1 MRDKPS
7 DVMRTRSIGIPD
19 ASEPGTLEGLFE
31 LLVQS
36 VIDYAIY
43 MLDPSGHIASWNSG
57 AQHIKGYTA
66 EEVLGRHFSLFY
78 TAEDQALGM
87 PERVL
92 SIAER
97 EGRYNGESWRV
108 RRDGSRFR
116 ALVVVDAI
124 RDPSGKLLGFA
135 KVTRDI
141 TRQWEAQSR
150 LEESERRLRLFAEGA
165 IEYALCMLDTEGRIQ
180 DWNVSTQRVTGYT
193 AQDVLGQ
200 PVDLLVDEAGVLLH
214 CARETGSYEEE
225 RRLRR
230 KDGSSFLARVALK
243 ALADQNGVLH
253 GFACMIRDVSE
264 QRATQVALED
274 AREQLFQSQKLDAL
288 GQLTGGVAHD
298 FNNILQAITG
308 SMDVVTLYLQR
319 GDLDK
324 AEHQVQS
331 AINTVDKASHL
342 TRRLLA
348 FARRQPLLP
357 TRFDLNA
364 SVASMIDLLE
374 RTVGATISMQI
385 DLCSEPLW
393 ITCDIHQLE
402 TSLINIA
409 INGRDAMPD
418 GGTLRIATGTAS
430 AKAAKLHGEQVFAYL
445 TVEDSGIGMSKEMVS
460 KAFDPFFTTKPLG
473 QGTGLGLSMVHGFM
487 AQSRGTVTLHSESG
501 KGTRVTL
508 LFPLDDGDA
517 RESENAIGRELVM

>member
-1 MRDKPS
+1 MGDQPS
-7 DVMRTRSIGIPD
+7 DVMPIRNIDMPD
-19 ASEPGTLEGLFE
+19 ASMPGALEGRFE

-36 VIDYAIY
+36 VVHYAIY
-43 MLDPSGHIASWNSG
+43 MLDPAGHIASWNSG

-66 EEVLGRHFSLFY
+66 EEVLGRHFSMFY
-78 TAEDQALGM
+78 TQEDQALGL

-124 RDPSGKLLGFA
+124 RDPSGTLLGFA

-141 TRQWEAQSR
+141 TRQWEAQCR

-165 IEYALCMLDTEGRIQ
+165 IEYALCMLDTDGRIQ

-193 AQDVLGQ
+193 AEDVIGQ
-200 PVDLLVDEAGVLLH
+200 PLDLLLEEAGVSGALLRR
-214 CARETGSYEEE
+214 ARETGSREEE

-230 KDGSSFLARVALK
+230 KDGSFFLAQVAVK
-243 ALADQNGVLH
+243 ALADQDGVLH

-264 QRATQVALED
+264 QRATQNALED
-274 AREQLFQSQKLDAL
+274 TREQLFQSQKLDAL

-308 SMDVVTLYLQR
+308 SLDVATLYLQR
-319 GDLDK
+319 GEPGK
-324 AEHQVQS
+324 AEHQLES
-331 AINTVDKASHL
+331 AMNAVDKASHL

-374 RTVGATISMQI
+374 RTVGATVSMRI
-385 DLCSEPLW
+385 DLCPEPLW

-409 INGRDAMPD
+409 INGRDAMPH
-418 GGTLRIATGTAS
+418 GGTLRISTGTAS
-430 AKAAKLHGEQVFAYL
+430 ARTAKLHGEQVFACL
-445 TVEDSGIGMSKEMVS
+445 TVEDSGIGMSREMAS

-487 AQSRGTVTLHSESG
+487 EQSRGTVTLHSQPGE
-501 KGTRVTL
+501 GTRVTL
-508 LFPLDDGDA
+508 LFPLDDGEGETTAIEDA
-517 RESENAIGRELVM
+517 